1 MFFNSSDL
9 TRDKIIFFQLD
20 FCMNNIVS
28 EGIVFV
34 VDGKGLKR
42 GMIKLKYGGED
53 N

>member
-28 EGIVFV
+28 KGISSSWM
-34 VDGKGLKR
+34 GKDLN
-42 GMIKLKYGGED
+42 EA
-53 N
+53 